1 MISDEDKNRVRDA
14 TDLVTLVQETVELK
28 PRGHDLW
35 GCCPFHGEKSP
46 SFHIIP
52 ATQVWHCFGCGE
64 GGDCFTYVMKRENLS
79 FPESIRYLAD
89 RAGIELAEDAA
100 FQRRGPK
107 RSRLID
113 VCEATADFYH
123 TLLMRGRDDRGRA
136 YCKQRDLDAATCRTY
151 RLGFAPG
158 RGALVAHLS
167 AAGFTPREMI
177 DANVAFSGRGGRL
190 VDRFFDRVMFPILDE
205 QGRCIAFGGR
215 ALDKEKTNAK
225 YLNTSETPIFHK
237 GKNLYGFNW
246 AKDHIVAAGEV
257 VVVEGYIS
265 AMSCWKAG
273 IKNIVAVLGTALTA
287 AHVKTLM
294 RFTKRIV
301 YMFDGDAAGQK
312 AARRAIQFVETD
324 DIDLRCVTLPGGMDP
339 DDFVH
344 AEGVDA
350 LRALIADSQP
360 LMDFVFGKL
369 EEESDISTP
378 GGRAK
383 ALREALELIYP
394 LRESFLI
401 DAYYMKIADRLALDV
416 EVIRENAGKV
426 FRDVAQREQVARQ
439 REQQR
444 ERAAERRAR
453 ESAALGGQ
461 AGVEGSAAGCGN
473 RGGDT
478 ASGASGAS
486 RAPQAASSVSVG
498 AATALASSADAD
510 LPPYDDVP
518 PDYEPTEYGAYG
530 EASAASGYLDASA
543 PAGAAAPDSSAHTP
557 DSWAAGLT
565 VLTDLE
571 RHSLV
576 CERELLTLLTSFPD
590 SFRPFAERICAIEWV
605 DARNEAIAWAV
616 LATPEGTSA
625 ADAMAAARAV
635 CDEAP
640 QLVSVGTISSTSAHP
655 TETNIA
661 FLLDTLELYTTRRRM
676 RAAQGRLRSDRS
688 LAAQDRRALA
698 IQATQDAARIREL
711 ERAVEGVADP
721 FRADGAD

>member
-14 TDLVTLVQETVELK
+14 TDLVALVQETVELK

-89 RAGIELAEDAA
+89 RAGIELAEDTA

-401 DAYYMKIADRLALDV
+401 DSYYMKIADRLALDV

-453 ESAALGGQ
+453 ESAATGGQ

-473 RGGDT
+473 RGGGT
-478 ASGASGAS
+478 ASGASGTS
-486 RAPQAASSVSVG
+486 RAPQAASSASAG
-498 AATALASSADAD
+498 AAAVLASSADAD

-530 EASAASGYLDASA
+530 EASAASGYLDGSA
-543 PAGAAAPDSSAHTP
+543 PAGAVAPDSSARTP